1 MKKLV
6 LTVGNELMGDDAAGP
21 LLAKLL
27 EKNPLSDWEVID
39 GGTTPEN
46 CLHRIRE
53 MRPDLVLVVDAADM
67 NLPPG
72 SIRLIP
78 PEAIGEHLLMT
89 THNLPLTYLIRAL
102 REFVPQV
109 YLLGIQPRDVLFGLP
124 AFIGVKKAVATV
136 YEKLKLG
143 DLNFDTI

>member
-21 LLAKLL
+21 LLAQIL
-27 EKNPLSDWEVID
+27 EKNPLSGWEVID
-39 GGTTPEN
+39 GGTMPEN
-46 CLHRIRE
+46 CLYLIRE

-67 NLPPG
+67 SLPPG
-72 SIRLIP
+72 SVRLIP
-78 PEAIGEHLLMT
+78 PEEIGEALLMT

-102 REFVPQV
+102 QEFVPEV

-124 AFIGVKKAVATV
+124 VFTGVKQAIATV
-136 YEKLKLG
+136 YKKLQLG
-143 DLNFDTI
+143 DLNFETL